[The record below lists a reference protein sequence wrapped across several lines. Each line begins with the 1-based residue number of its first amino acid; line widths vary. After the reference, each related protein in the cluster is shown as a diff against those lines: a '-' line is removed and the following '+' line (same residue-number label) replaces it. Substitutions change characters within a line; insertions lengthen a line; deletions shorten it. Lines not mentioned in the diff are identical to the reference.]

1 MFERRINAMQTIGI
15 NKEDLTEVFHMVAA
29 VLNLGN
35 AKFDAP
41 PNNSEGSMVMAECAN
56 SVAMAEKLLGI
67 KSGELEKAL
76 CNQTRVTRSERI
88 RSPVN
93 VRQAAD
99 NRDALAKALYGI
111 VFNFI
116 VYSTNLSIGY
126 IDDVKLFVGVL
137 DIFGFECFK
146 MNSFEQWMPQTLCI
160 NFTNE
165 RLQQFFNSFVFKLE
179 EQLYELESKEM
190 SQKSCCAKAEVVVMR
205 CWMRNAS
212 CRTALTKAA
221 QSPERGHSSAKA
233 AAKHRSETAAK
244 KKQELQPRTVEH
256 RGKQRAAVA
265 EAWKVKQRYN
275 IAFQSSMLV
284 VMGQQ
289 SAGKTSF
296 IERYLSY
303 AYSEVKRGMGTMRPA
318 VLTCL
323 PQEPHLDD
331 VIEVAEELETGGQ
344 SQVERF
350 EGSAARTYLQN
361 WTIEKNRIGKPSKKK
376 LLITIFS
383 KECTTPRRIMDMP
396 GIRSNDED
404 GNEGFNDA
412 IVEMV
417 LEELKKPDSI
427 VLSLADANNEPTL
440 DQLVTLLKKHR
451 AILHQ
456 VNLHKRFRLV
466 LTKSD
471 QWFRGISGGK
481 KVQEHLRSWQNELFG
496 FEPMLIG
503 STLDPKQADESP
515 ESRTLQYKTADE
527 REAKSVQEFW
537 DESLKGELEQDK
549 AFVKYWD
556 EKVGFKKVVQIV
568 EDHALD
574 MDLEKVTVMM
584 REIQLH
590 QDDVKVQSQKIEVDL
605 RNSDSQ
611 QLRYQGS
618 LLVSALVGDT
628 KRFSTASTGA
638 GAELFLSHSDTLKE
652 NAKTLE
658 EEEADFEAKRSEYSP
673 DAMHNAF
680 ETSVGRTIDYTRSD
694 EHAPGNFEE
703 FYKEIKE
710 DKAFMTSAPLSAS
723 RLTAGAAGYRAGQFF
738 ERMVLR
744 FMHPEPED
752 RDRIN
757 CAGAVNTDFMF
768 LDDEL
773 TRVLKVLQ
781 IKAAKLREIAL
792 YFVQKTSHMQMMC
805 FSYAWSNMLRKKQF
819 RPFIESL
826 AAVAGEDRVYETLRL
841 GFHKQLLVHAQKA
854 YTD

>member
-1 MFERRINAMQTIGI
+1 MWADHTAECVEKGFQ
-15 NKEDLTEVFHMVAA
+15 EVKRDWKTR
-29 VLNLGN
+29 GEQ
-35 AKFDAP
+35 AP
-41 PNNSEGSMVMAECAN
+41 PPTIMPP
-56 SVAMAEKLLGI
+56 SVQSTVSTSFRVPSSAPAPPAPPTK
-67 KSGELEKAL
+67 
-76 CNQTRVTRSERI
+76 NQ
-88 RSPVN
+88 
-93 VRQAAD
+93 
-99 NRDALAKALYGI
+99 
-111 VFNFI
+111 
-116 VYSTNLSIGY
+116 
-126 IDDVKLFVGVL
+126 
-137 DIFGFECFK
+137 
-146 MNSFEQWMPQTLCI
+146 
-160 NFTNE
+160 
-165 RLQQFFNSFVFKLE
+165 
-179 EQLYELESKEM
+179 
-190 SQKSCCAKAEVVVMR
+190 
-205 CWMRNAS
+205 
-212 CRTALTKAA
+212 AA

-451 AILHQ
+451 ATLHQ

-638 GAELFLSHSDTLKE
+638 GAELFLSHSDTLKK

-710 DKAFMTSAPLSAS
+710 DKAFMTSVPLSAS